1 MQGAPGSLPGQP
13 GAEPQVEFFSM
24 ENMQNNV
31 MFREYVR
38 TFMGIM
44 SGLVAGVLG
53 VTGWFSGVLCYVLM
67 NCVVNLGMA
76 ACMGWDP
83 KGFTN
88 ESLPTFL
95 FGDMTVRP
103 PPAAAR
109 SPPRCRPAA
118 LSTELT
124 VCSSNA
130 RAAPSEPTDVVPAVL
145 DLCIWPGARVL
156 VGYSCVCIRRT
167 LRYKLVY

>member
-1 MQGAPGSLPGQP
+1 MQGASLPGQP

-103 PPAAAR
+103 PPARPPAAR

-118 LSTELT
+118 LSTRTDRLRLER
-124 VCSSNA
+124 A
-130 RAAPSEPTDVVPAVL
+130 R
-145 DLCIWPGARVL
+145 C
-156 VGYSCVCIRRT
+156 T
-167 LRYKLVY
+167 LRAN